1 MAVFINY
8 ENLSQNPAQFVT
20 ELAKKIYKTQGYT
33 LSFHTWQETATYFLN
48 SQHGREK
55 EALYLAEDIY
65 RSLAGDSVDWS
76 DLDDE

>member
-8 ENLSQNPAQFVT
+8 ENRNQNPAQFVT
-20 ELAKKIYKTQGYT
+20 KLAEKIYKTQGYT
-33 LSFHTWQETATYFLN
+33 LSFNTWQETANYFLN

-55 EALYLAEDIY
+55 EVIRLAEEIY
-65 RSLAGDSVDWS
+65 SSLAGDSVDWS

>member
-1 MAVFINY
+1 MTVLINY
-8 ENLSQNPAQFVT
+8 EDQDRVPAQFVT
-20 ELAKKIYKTQGYT
+20 ELAEKIYKVQGYT
-33 LSFHTWQETATYFLN
+33 LSFDTWQETATYFLN

-55 EALYLAEDIY
+55 EAQYLAEDIY

>member
-1 MAVFINY
+1 MTVLINY
-8 ENLSQNPAQFVT
+8 EDQDRVPAQFVT
-20 ELAKKIYKTQGYT
+20 ELAEKIYKVQGYT
-33 LSFHTWQETATYFLN
+33 LSFDTWQETATYFLN